1 MTAYRPSRAHVIQR
15 TAPDGADMYH
25 MSIALSVP
33 TDVPAVVAFGGELTN
48 SDSHANSYGKMLYRA
63 LAEENVSGV
72 NVYSVVYDFASRS
85 PSLERAD
92 LFHRAGRKLNLADHP
107 VARAAQTVRL
117 DEMRAKEPVPNYV
130 IDLYNILLRP
140 RLFDENGRVRPINTA
155 IKNMRNIMFYAHSH
169 GAAAIT
175 QLGDYMV
182 GQLVAAGR
190 TPEQIAKI
198 QHNLLVIQHGPLTP
212 LNPNRRRFNTISFAS
227 AEDTTM
233 QNHAN
238 AFARYMSENSADV
251 VPAFFAGDRGNLFIV
266 QHLRSTFTGEH
277 DHRGILRD
285 ERQAMMTSDDG
296 GILFD
301 AERNALTRGAKNM
314 LTGRA
319 APSVRELV
327 NGKTVDFD
335 QMKRNGDALYNIMM
349 VDLHQQNLARGNQK

>member
-25 MSIALSVP
+25 MSIALAVP
-33 TDVPAVVAFGGELTN
+33 TDVPAIVAFGGELTN
-48 SDSHANSYGKMLYRA
+48 AEIHANSYGKMLYRT
-63 LAEENVSGV
+63 LAEEKVSGV
-72 NVYSVVYDFASRS
+72 NVYSVVYDFGSRS

-92 LFHRAGRKLNLADHP
+92 LFHRAGRKLKLAEHP
-107 VARAAQTVRL
+107 ITRAAMTARL
-117 DEMRAKEPVPNYV
+117 DEMRANEPVPNYI

-155 IKNMRNIMFYAHSH
+155 IKNMRNIMFYGHSH
-169 GAAAIT
+169 GAAVIT
-175 QLGDYMV
+175 QLGDYMA
-182 GQLVAAGR
+182 GQLYDAGR

-198 QHNLLVIQHGPLTP
+198 QRNLLVIQHGPLSP
-212 LNPNRRRFNTISFAS
+212 LNPNRRRFNTLSFAS

-233 QNHAN
+233 QNHGN

-251 VPAFFAGDRGNLFIV
+251 VPAFFAGDRGNLFVV
-266 QHLRSTFTGEH
+266 QRLRSSFIGEH
-277 DHRGILRD
+277 DHRGILHD
-285 ERQAMMTSDDG
+285 EREQMMTSDDG

-319 APSVRELV
+319 VPSVRELV
-327 NGKTVDFD
+327 NGKTVNFD
-335 QMKRNGDALYNIMM
+335 QMKRAGDALYNIMLA
-349 VDLHQQNLARGNQK
+349 DLHQQNLARGNQK

>member
-1 MTAYRPSRAHVIQR
+1 MTAYRPSHARVIQR
-15 TAPDGADMYH
+15 TAPGGAAAYNM
-25 MSIALSVP
+25 AVAPTVP
-33 TDVPAVVAFGGELTN
+33 VDVPAIVAFGGELTN

-63 LAEENVSGV
+63 LAEEKVSGV
-72 NVYSVVYDFASRS
+72 NVYSVVYDFGSRS

-92 LFHRAGRKLNLADHP
+92 LFHRAGRKLKLAEHP
-107 VARAAQTVRL
+107 ITRAAMTARL
-117 DEMRAKEPVPNYV
+117 DEMRANEPVPNYI

-155 IKNMRNIMFYAHSH
+155 IKNMRNIMFYGHSH
-169 GAAAIT
+169 GAAVIT
-175 QLGDYMV
+175 QLGDYMAQ
-182 GQLVAAGR
+182 QLYDAGR

-198 QHNLLVIQHGPLTP
+198 QRNLLVIQHGPLSP

-233 QNHAN
+233 QNHGN

-251 VPAFFAGDRGNLFIV
+251 VPAFFAGDRGNLFVV
-266 QHLRSTFTGEH
+266 QRLRSSFIGEH

-285 ERQAMMTSDDG
+285 EREQMMTSDDG

-319 APSVRELV
+319 VPSVRELV

-335 QMKRNGDALYNIMM
+335 QMKRNGDALYNIMLA
-349 VDLHQQNLARGNQK
+349 DLHQQNLARGNQK